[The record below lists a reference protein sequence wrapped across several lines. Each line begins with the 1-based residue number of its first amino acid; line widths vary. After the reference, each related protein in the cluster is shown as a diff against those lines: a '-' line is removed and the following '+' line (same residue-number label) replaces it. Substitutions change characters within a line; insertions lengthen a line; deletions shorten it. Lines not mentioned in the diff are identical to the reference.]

1 MVARWCF
8 DNGLFRILASQGGYQ
23 VAKFSLLRS
32 ELDSLILEIVFY
44 PHFFSR
50 VLLPNSGS
58 NPYSDFSFPFYTL
71 LLVDPSWWWNIPLV
85 RGSLHL
91 WDLSGSLSLYHC
103 SYMSRHVLEV
113 RLKLWYWEDFL
124 VSCVYCWILCS
135 ASGFSQSTTLYPW
148 QRQILV
154 SMLMSRWIIFN
165 YAFHSQGGSYSSFPL
180 Q

>member
-1 MVARWCF
+1 MFFIYW
-8 DNGLFRILASQGGYQ
+8 LFFFFFGWKCGIT
-23 VAKFSLLRS
+23 KKWKTFSLVFHS
-32 ELDSLILEIVFY
+32 PIPVPTPTLI
-44 PHFFSR
+44 
-50 VLLPNSGS
+50 
-58 NPYSDFSFPFYTL
+58 SFPFYTL

-103 SYMSRHVLEV
+103 SYMSRHVVEV

-124 VSCVYCWILCS
+124 VTCVYCWILCS
-135 ASGFSQSTTLYPW
+135 AGGFSQSTTLYPW

-154 SMLMSRWIIFN
+154 GMLMSRWSIFN
-165 YAFHSQGGSYSSFPL
+165 YALHSQGGSYSSFPL